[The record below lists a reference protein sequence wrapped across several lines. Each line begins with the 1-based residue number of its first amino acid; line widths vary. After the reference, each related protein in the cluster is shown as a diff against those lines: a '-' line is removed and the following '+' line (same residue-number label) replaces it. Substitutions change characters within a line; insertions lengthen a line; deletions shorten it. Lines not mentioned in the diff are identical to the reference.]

1 MSRGVDDA
9 TAGMY
14 LYGVLRE
21 EELPLSGHERTEL
34 VHLCTVGSF
43 QGNDQEPDVVD
54 EDNDG
59 GGDIPYTEAPIDCS
73 ALA

>member
-43 QGNDQEPDVVD
+43 QGTTRSQMWSMRTIMAAAISPT
-54 EDNDG
+54 
-59 GGDIPYTEAPIDCS
+59 PRRP
-73 ALA
+73 

>member
-21 EELPLSGHERTEL
+21 EELPLSGHERGPSWL
-34 VHLCTVGSF
+34 
-43 QGNDQEPDVVD
+43 
-54 EDNDG
+54 
-59 GGDIPYTEAPIDCS
+59 IS
-73 ALA
+73 AQLDRSKERPGARCGR

>member
-34 VHLCTVGSF
+34 VDLCTVGSS
-43 QGNDQEPDVVD
+43 QGTTRSQRWSMRTMMAAAISPT
-54 EDNDG
+54 
-59 GGDIPYTEAPIDCS
+59 PRRP
-73 ALA
+73 